1 MFNPQWFVNSRIDG
15 FAVLEF
21 IVPGDPKPRFVP
33 LRTTHLSGSI
43 IGPFADFTLIHTFRF
58 SRDQCPYTIEAL
70 YRFSLPGDAAVTG
83 VTVSFGQT
91 MITAT
96 LKARVTAEK
105 EYDDAKKEGKSAALL
120 TRESINVFT
129 LQIAGIA
136 PDEDVVIKTHYVQIG
151 DPEGIG
157 FSYRITLTT
166 PPRYVRGDE
175 QSSRSS
181 HAQPLAVLRDPGHR
195 FGLEIS
201 AEGDATLSSPS
212 HSLTRNEKV
221 YRLSSGSIVPDRD
234 CVLNWRPVQAGEAP
248 AFQVFSDDTNHP
260 HFLALIT
267 PPEQVGTQYPRELI
281 ILVDHSGSMSGS
293 KWEAADRAVGNLL
306 KGLNQGDYF
315 NLCLF
320 ESVPYWFSDKP
331 VPVTRSNIESAL
343 KFLGDQTSGGT
354 ELGVALEQAF
364 RQPKYEGDL
373 SRHVVIITD
382 AQVTDEGRIVELVKT
397 EHDRKYPRRCSI
409 LCIDAAPNTALAS
422 RIARYGRGVVQFL
435 TSSPEEEDLY
445 QALDTLV
452 SFWTAP
458 LAINLTL
465 NINRDQVIV
474 PDHTVMAHEDGWST
488 IDLGDLVPGK
498 SIWIYGMCGEGHS
511 DCEFTLSSP
520 CGTVKGSADGQN
532 PQVRTLFGAEIV
544 ASLDYLMNSAQSF
557 VEIDEELRVLGH
569 DILPRIPGDTPIYH
583 ENQVKDAREK
593 IKDLLVKT
601 SLSYGIASSETAF
614 IAVRQDADRV
624 VEESVIV
631 ANALPSGWSDGFCH
645 PSPPKNLIMQPD
657 GTLNMPKRRKARDM
671 PSGGALL
678 DWFDPGSG
686 SSPGLSPQ
694 STQKKSGKPFKWK
707 GDAYVLP
714 SRDSPEQGMITI
726 TLFKGTP
733 VFYHDEAVLFD
744 SDAKD
749 MHSVIPRGFHLK
761 KIRFSCT
768 ESRPEF
774 VHLRLMLFIGDL
786 VRQVIEIPLSE
797 LEARGGV
804 VSVFAIREHGAII
817 KLLLMNVSG
826 QPAPSL
832 PEMTV
837 IVEGEVN

>member
-43 IGPFADFTLIHTFRF
+43 LGPFSDFTLTHTFRF
-58 SRDQCPYTIEAL
+58 SREQCPHTIEAL
-70 YRFSLPGDAAVTG
+70 YRFPLPGDAAVTG

-129 LQIAGIA
+129 LQIAGIV
-136 PDEDVVIKTHYVQIG
+136 PDEDVVIKTHYVQAG

-157 FSYRITLTT
+157 FSYRIPLTT

-175 QSSRSS
+175 LSSRSS
-181 HAQPLAVLRDPGHR
+181 HAQPLVVLQDPGHR
-195 FGLEIS
+195 FSMEIS
-201 AEGDATLSSPS
+201 GEGDATLSTSS
-212 HSLTRNEKV
+212 HSVTSEGKV

-234 CVLNWRPVQAGEAP
+234 CILNWRPVQAGEAP
-248 AFQVFSDDTNHP
+248 ALQVFSDNTNHP

-281 ILVDHSGSMSGS
+281 ILVDHSGSMSGP

-343 KFLGDQTSGGT
+343 QFLGDQTSGGT

-382 AQVTDEGRIVELVKT
+382 AQVTDEGRILELVKT
-397 EHDRKYPRRCSI
+397 ERDRKYPRRCSI

-435 TSSPEEEDLY
+435 TSSPEEEDLN
-445 QALDTLV
+445 QALGTLV
-452 SFWTAP
+452 SFWAAP

-474 PDHTVMAHEDGWST
+474 PDHTIMAHEDGWSS
-488 IDLGDLVPGK
+488 IDLGDLVPAK

-511 DCEFTLSSP
+511 DCEFTLSGP
-520 CGTVKGSADGQN
+520 YGIVKGIADGQH
-532 PQVRTLFGAEIV
+532 PQVRTFFGAEIV
-544 ASLDYLMNSAQSF
+544 ASLDFLMNSAQSF
-557 VEIDEELRVLGH
+557 IEMDEELKVLGQG
-569 DILPRIPGDTPIYH
+569 ILQGILGGTPIYH

-593 IKDLLVKT
+593 IKDLLVKA

-624 VEESVIV
+624 VEESVII
-631 ANALPSGWSDGFCH
+631 ANALPSGWSEGF
-645 PSPPKNLIMQPD
+645 STTGSMKNLIMQPC
-657 GTLNMPKRRKARDM
+657 GVLGRPKSRKARDM

-686 SSPGLSPQ
+686 SSSGLSPRSMQ
-694 STQKKSGKPFKWK
+694 ENSGKPYTWK
-707 GDAYVLP
+707 GDAYILP
-714 SRDSPEQGMITI
+714 SKDIPEPGMIAI
-726 TLFKGTP
+726 TLFKGKP
-733 VFYHDEAVLFD
+733 VFFKNEAVLFD
-744 SDAKD
+744 SDAKG
-749 MHSVIPRGFHLK
+749 MHNIMPRGFHLK
-761 KIRFSCT
+761 KIRFSST

-774 VHLRLMLFIGDL
+774 ANLHLMLFIGDL
-786 VRQVIEIPLSE
+786 VRQIIEIPLSE

-804 VSVFAIREHGAII
+804 VSVFAIRKYGEIM

-826 QPAPSL
+826 QPAPTLS
-832 PEMTV
+832 EMTV